1 MKKIASV
8 LLLMLMAL
16 TSANITNAAE
26 EEEGSIDD
34 IFNVDI
40 VNEDLSDPEP
50 EPIAEP
56 EPIVES
62 DPVVINSKLNVTADN
77 EKGTG
82 MITLNL
88 NDEREVDKGKF
99 TIKVPSVISINTM
112 DIETGTVFDSIN
124 IDETTLNGDTLTVSL
139 YSVNPVL
146 AKWKAFSVPFTIN
159 KDTTQSDYVFALEK
173 ENTLLTD
180 TALNELTTEA
190 NTSIELFTFI
200 EPEKTEKEEWIL
212 GVSFMMLFAVMSL
225 FAITNRRKN
234 I

>member
-146 AKWKAFSVPFTIN
+146 AK
-159 KDTTQSDYVFALEK
+159 
-173 ENTLLTD
+173 
-180 TALNELTTEA
+180 
-190 NTSIELFTFI
+190 
-200 EPEKTEKEEWIL
+200 
-212 GVSFMMLFAVMSL
+212 
-225 FAITNRRKN
+225 
-234 I
+234 